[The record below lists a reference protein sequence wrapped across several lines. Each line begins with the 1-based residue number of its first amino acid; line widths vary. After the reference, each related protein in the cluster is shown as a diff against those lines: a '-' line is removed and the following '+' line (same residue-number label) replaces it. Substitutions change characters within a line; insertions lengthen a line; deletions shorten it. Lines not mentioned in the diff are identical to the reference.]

1 MANFNDSF
9 FNNNMDDIFN
19 QVFRQLGDGQSS
31 TARYM
36 VNGHELTPDEFA
48 QYRVTG

>member
-1 MANFNDSF
+1 
-9 FNNNMDDIFN
+9 MDDIFN
-19 QVFRQLGDGQSS
+19 QVFRQLGDGQNS

-48 QYRVTG
+48 QLGRLKKISRIWSKK